1 MFPDFRI
8 VLPIITRAVG
18 IRGFPDC
25 FLPNLFGN
33 GFFQPGALLCK
44 FFRVRCE
51 MRVIQQQ
58 DIARLLLVQERF
70 IGVRDIFRV
79 KNADGLR

>member
-8 VLPIITRAVG
+8 VLPIITRAVR

-25 FLPNLFGN
+25 FLPDLFGN
-33 GFFQPGALLCK
+33 GFFQPCALFCEFL
-44 FFRVRCE
+44 RVGCE
-51 MRVIQQQ
+51 MCVTQQQ
-58 DIARLLLVQERF
+58 DIARLLLAQERF

>member
-1 MFPDFRI
+1 
-8 VLPIITRAVG
+8 
-18 IRGFPDC
+18 
-25 FLPNLFGN
+25 
-33 GFFQPGALLCK
+33 
-44 FFRVRCE
+44 

-70 IGVRDIFRV
+70 IGIRDIFRV